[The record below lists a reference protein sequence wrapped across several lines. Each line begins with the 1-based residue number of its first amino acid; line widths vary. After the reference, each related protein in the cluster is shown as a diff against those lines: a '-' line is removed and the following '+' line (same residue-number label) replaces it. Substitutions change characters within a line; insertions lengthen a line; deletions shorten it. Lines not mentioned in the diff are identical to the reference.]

1 MLRVPP
7 PVSEAS
13 LTTLSTIILVLE
25 QLVLLVLAITALVLV
40 QVPLLVPVSVL
51 ALALSD
57 LLEKKLS
64 ADNTLAVELRMP

>member
-40 QVPLLVPVSVL
+40 QVPVSVL